1 MKVVRCLECGHV
13 TFELWKGLDRCPEC
27 SGDIEHIEE
36 DMGPRERIPRV
47 LKMGGILLVMVVL
60 VLIVFNSFSGSVPES
75 LLRTAFVI
83 LLVAILFLGMSL
95 AYVYVLSREAC
106 AKVQGKDPPA
116 RRGRGSALH
125 RGPGS
130 GKGGRRDEVVTG
142 GMPRSRGTK
151 ILPGRK

>member
-1 MKVVRCLECGHV
+1 MKVVRCIECGHV

-27 SGDIEHIEE
+27 SGDIEQIEE

-47 LKMGGILLVMVVL
+47 LKMGGILLVMVAL
-60 VLIVFNSFSGSVPES
+60 VLIVFNSFNGSVPES

-83 LLVAILFLGMSL
+83 LLVAILFLGISL

-106 AKVQGKDPPA
+106 VKVQGEAPPPK
-116 RRGRGSALH
+116 RRRGSALN
-125 RGPGS
+125 RGTGPRR
-130 GKGGRRDEVVTG
+130 GGQRDEVVTG

-151 ILPGRK
+151 ILPERK